1 LRAQGVLCEKRI
13 LMKKKRILLISHNFS
28 PEPIGIG
35 KYNGEMM
42 DWLANQGNDCTVITT
57 FPYYPFWKVQ
67 YPYKNKW
74 YKKEIIN
81 YPASNSSIE
90 IYRCPSYIP
99 TNPTGKQRA
108 IQDFSYW
115 IAKFF
120 VVFKLIILRKKY
132 DLIIN
137 IAPPFH
143 LAYLGL
149 MLRAFNGGKLL
160 YHIQDMQIEAARDLK
175 MFYHKKVL
183 ARLFKIE
190 RKILMSADYV
200 SSISEGMINKINSK
214 INKEVVFFPN
224 WVDTVFF
231 CPLPDKAAL
240 KKKWNYEHDDVI
252 FLYSGA
258 AGVKQGLEGLLVA
271 AEELKHHKKIKFIIS
286 SSGPYQEELAKNAA
300 SRGITNIAFLPLQKK
315 EVFNEFLN
323 MADVHLVMQKA
334 KAGDLVMPSKL
345 ATIFAVGGVSIVTSS
360 PGTSL
365 YKMMAENNL
374 GYTVDPGKSDLLVEK
389 ILDLEKGRNNDISI
403 NARNYAIENL
413 NIDSVM
419 NKFANDF
426 LNSDNE

>member
-1 LRAQGVLCEKRI
+1 
-13 LMKKKRILLISHNFS
+13 MKKKSILLISHNFS

-42 DWLANQGNDCTVITT
+42 DWLANQGYDCTVITT

-67 YPYKNKW
+67 SPYKNNW

-81 YPASNSSIE
+81 YPANNSSIQV
-90 IYRCPSYIP
+90 YRCPSYIP
-99 TNPTGKQRA
+99 ANPTGKQRA

-120 VVFKLIILRKKY
+120 VIFKLILSRKKY

-149 MLRAFNGGKLL
+149 MLRTFNGGKLL

-183 ARLFKIE
+183 ASLFKIE

-200 SSISEGMINKINSK
+200 SSISVGMIDKIQSK
-214 INKEVVFFPN
+214 IKKKVIFFPN
-224 WVDTVFF
+224 WVDTEYYT
-231 CPLPDKAAL
+231 PLPGRELL
-240 KKKWNYEHDDVI
+240 KTKWGYRSDDRI
-252 FLYSGA
+252 YLYSGA
-258 AGVKQGLEGLLVA
+258 VGVKQGLEGIAIA
-271 AEELKHHKKIKFIIS
+271 AEKLRNYSHIKFIICA
-286 SSGPYQEELAKNAA
+286 SGPYKDDLAKEAKEK
-300 SRGITNIAFLPLQKK
+300 GLVNIAFLPLQEK

-323 MADVHLVMQKA
+323 MADIHLVMQKA
-334 KAGDLVMPSKL
+334 TAGDLVMPSKL
-345 ATIFAVGGVSIVTSS
+345 ATIFAVGGVSIVTTS

-365 YKMMAENNL
+365 YKMIQENNL
-374 GYTVDPGKSDLLVEK
+374 GYIVEPGKSDLLVEK
-389 ILDLEKGRNNDISI
+389 ILELEKGHDSSIGI
-403 NARNYAIENL
+403 NARNYAMKYL

-419 NKFANDF
+419 KRFETDILQNA
-426 LNSDNE
+426 